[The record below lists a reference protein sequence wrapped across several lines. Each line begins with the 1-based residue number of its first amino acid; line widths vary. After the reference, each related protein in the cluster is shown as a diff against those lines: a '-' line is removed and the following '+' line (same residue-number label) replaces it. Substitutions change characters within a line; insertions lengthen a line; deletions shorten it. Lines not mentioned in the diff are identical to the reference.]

1 MIFTGSAL
9 HPVQALG
16 RAVINIVSNA
26 RRGEALHGKLRASTP
41 IEETA
46 AGSFLVINLLLSLEY
61 NTQYETISL
70 CHRWIPRG
78 FDKKWI
84 EHIDTS

>member
-9 HPVQALG
+9 HPVQAQD

-41 IEETA
+41 MEGTA
-46 AGSFLVINLLLSLEY
+46 AGSFPCDQFIIVFRI
-61 NTQYETISL
+61 Q
-70 CHRWIPRG
+70 HPV
-78 FDKKWI
+78 
-84 EHIDTS
+84 

>member
-9 HPVQALG
+9 HPVQAQD

-26 RRGEALHGKLRASTP
+26 RRGEALHGKLRTSTP
-41 IEETA
+41 MEGTA

-70 CHRWIPRG
+70 CHRWIPRD
-78 FDKKWI
+78 FYKKRI